1 MSEFLNQT
9 LAGFQAMSIWEY
21 IAVVLALAYLFFA
34 MRQSLWCWPAA
45 FFSTIIY
52 TILFYNGALL
62 MDSLLNV
69 YYMIMAV
76 YGWYFW
82 RYGRNKSS
90 DTTLTIQ
97 SWSLEKHLKHGIITM
112 IIAIFVGYFMDSYT
126 HADFAYLDSITTCFS
141 LLATY
146 LVVKKV
152 LENWLYW
159 VVIDGISM
167 YLYVNKGFY
176 PTTILFAL
184 YTLLAIWGYM
194 QWQQDYEQDN
204 LIASPSS
211 G

>member
-1 MSEFLNQT
+1 MS
-9 LAGFQAMSIWEY
+9 GWEY
-21 IAVVLALAYLFFA
+21 LAVALGLAYLILA

-62 MDSLLNV
+62 MDSLLNI
-69 YYMIMAV
+69 YYMIMAL

-82 RYGRNKSS
+82 RYGRYEQHQQQLSIK
-90 DTTLTIQ
+90 
-97 SWSLEKHLKHGIITM
+97 SWSLEKHLKHCM
-112 IIAIFVGYFMDSYT
+112 IMLILAIGLGYLMDNYT

-159 VVIDGISM
+159 VIIDGLSM
-167 YLYVNKGFY
+167 YLYINKGFY

-184 YTLLAIWGYM
+184 YTILAIWGYI
-194 QWQQDYEQDN
+194 QWQQAYEQDN
-204 LIASPSS
+204 LATAKS
-211 G
+211 